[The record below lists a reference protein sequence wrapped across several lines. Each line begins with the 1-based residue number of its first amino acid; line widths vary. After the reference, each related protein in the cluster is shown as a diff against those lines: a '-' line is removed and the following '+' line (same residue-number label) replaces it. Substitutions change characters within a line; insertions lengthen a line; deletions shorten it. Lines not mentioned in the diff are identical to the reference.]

1 MANKLLVRHCEKQ
14 NICASWQLSCLF
26 TLHHRLYLREFCQ
39 RSHRE
44 CVLSP
49 FGCCLLSAAPF
60 SLDRYDFTVHTRVS
74 SGPPISALLHL
85 QWLVAITF
93 LLIAEQSFANIS
105 LLLWWPNPPAV
116 LKPAWGEKKKSN
128 ISAKEKVV
136 SVLNWDAMFASCTS
150 QPVCRFCL
158 RGIKIKMLY
167 VFYVLWIMHGGRQQ
181 AGRQPSYTVPL
192 LVPSMQTVNDQ
203 RGCVIQI
210 IISNDMVFLTSTLK
224 CRPRGRWT
232 PNDNILVH
240 LRTEQNFPSGPRF
253 RIKFSFRRVDCHIN

>member
-1 MANKLLVRHCEKQ
+1 MWKTEQLCKLATVMLFHFAPPTLSERVLPAVASRVRPQ
-14 NICASWQLSCLF
+14 SFWVLPVICCTIQPWQIWLYSSYQSQQWSTYLCSTPSAVASGHNLSADSG
-26 TLHHRLYLREFCQ
+26 TIFCQ
-39 RSHRE
+39 H
-44 CVLSP
+44 LSP
-49 FGCCLLSAAPF
+49 ALMAKSASCIKTCL
-60 SLDRYDFTVHTRVS
+60 RRR
-74 SGPPISALLHL
+74 
-85 QWLVAITF
+85 
-93 LLIAEQSFANIS
+93 
-105 LLLWWPNPPAV
+105 
-116 LKPAWGEKKKSN
+116 KKKSN

-136 SVLNWDAMFASCTS
+136 SVLNWDAMFASRTS

-210 IISNDMVFLTSTLK
+210 IISNDLVFLTSTLK

>member
-1 MANKLLVRHCEKQ
+1 MSNELFCEKQ

-26 TLHHRLYLREFCQ
+26 TLHHLLYLREFCQ
-39 RSHRE
+39 RSHPE

-60 SLDRYDFTVHTRVS
+60 SLDRFDFTVHTSQQWSTYLCSTPSAVA
-74 SGPPISALLHL
+74 SGHNLSADSGTIFCQHL
-85 QWLVAITF
+85 
-93 LLIAEQSFANIS
+93 S
-105 LLLWWPNPPAV
+105 PA
-116 LKPAWGEKKKSN
+116 LMAKSASCIKTCLRREKNNN

-136 SVLNWDAMFASCTS
+136 SVLNWDAMFASRTS

-167 VFYVLWIMHGGRQQ
+167 VFYVLWIMHGGKQQ

-210 IISNDMVFLTSTLK
+210 IISNDLVFLTSTLK
-224 CRPRGRWT
+224 CRPRGRRT
-232 PNDNILVH
+232 PNDNIPVH
-240 LRTEQNFPSGPRF
+240 LRTEQSFPSGPRF
-253 RIKFSFRRVDCHIN
+253 RIKFSFRRVGCHIV

>member
-39 RSHRE
+39 RSHPE

-105 LLLWWPNPPAV
+105 LLLWWPHPPAV
-116 LKPAWGEKKKSN
+116 LKPAWGEKKKK
-128 ISAKEKVV
+128 ATYQPRKKVV
-136 SVLNWDAMFASCTS
+136 SVLNWDAMFASRTS

-158 RGIKIKMLY
+158 RGIKIKM
-167 VFYVLWIMHGGRQQ
+167 RC
-181 AGRQPSYTVPL
+181 L
-192 LVPSMQTVNDQ
+192 LCTVNYAWRKAAGGQ
-203 RGCVIQI
+203 AAKLYCTAAG
-210 IISNDMVFLTSTLK
+210 SKHANS
-224 CRPRGRWT
+224 
-232 PNDNILVH
+232 
-240 LRTEQNFPSGPRF
+240 
-253 RIKFSFRRVDCHIN
+253 